1 MRDWIM
7 NKFAGICAVLLV
19 SASGGSACATQDG
32 EARVTGS
39 LPASEFPI
47 VETAFRDFFQERE
60 DFGCFEIFVSRSE
73 QGIHVMFL
81 RAEERGNQSEQ
92 AESTGAE
99 RAQICGPG
107 ARYDFGPDGHLI
119 GKTYIRPHR

>member
-1 MRDWIM
+1 M

-19 SASGGSACATQDG
+19 SALGGSACATQDG
-32 EARVTGS
+32 EANVIGS

-81 RAEERGNQSEQ
+81 RAEMQGNHSEQ
-92 AESTGAE
+92 ADRMGAE
-99 RAQICGPG
+99 RAQVCGPG
-107 ARYDFGPDGHLI
+107 ARYDFGPDRHLI
-119 GKTYIRPHR
+119 SKTYIRPNR